1 MHYLLK
7 DQVLRKFTKFNKFL
21 YFQIWRKNFYWRMST
36 EEKEP
41 KKLKL
46 IDTDKDLE
54 INVIIED
61 DILDLSHH
69 PHE

>member
-1 MHYLLK
+1 
-7 DQVLRKFTKFNKFL
+7 
-21 YFQIWRKNFYWRMST
+21 MST